1 MAHASKMDYQKVR
14 ELQRITD
21 NINKQIKELK
31 EMKEDMILDYWF
43 TKYSFKWHKNY
54 VKEVIIWELFWHAD
68 VEYINKMNKWL
79 EVLYPVKYNLNR

>member
-31 EMKEDMILDYWF
+31 EMKEDMILDY
-43 TKYSFKWHKNY
+43 
-54 VKEVIIWELFWHAD
+54 
-68 VEYINKMNKWL
+68 
-79 EVLYPVKYNLNR
+79 